1 MVTTIKVLKR
11 KDASSVVVAVVVG
24 LIIAQLLPALVGRL
38 ASVLSGV
45 NVAPAGDWQEQY
57 LVPVVNAVLQLLLLE
72 VLLWVWT
79 ALMATMKK

>member
-24 LIIAQLLPALVGRL
+24 LIIAQLLPALMGRL

-45 NVAPAGDWQEQY
+45 DVGPAGDWQEQY
-57 LVPVVNAVLQLLLLE
+57 LVPVVNAALQLLLLE

-79 ALMATMKK
+79 ALVASMKK